1 MTPEYRFDHVAVA
14 TRSIR
19 AALPLFSD
27 ALGGE
32 YMMGGDVD
40 GTWRWLQLRYP
51 GGGKVELLEPLG
63 DGFLSKFLDKR
74 GEGLHHVT
82 FKTDDID
89 AAIADLRSRGFELVD
104 VNLGDPRWKEAF
116 LRPSRSHG
124 TLIQIAQSSAPDD
137 VASQRMR
144 PDHFDELL
152 AP

>member
-1 MTPEYRFDHVAVA
+1 MPEYRFDHVAVA

-19 AALPLFSD
+19 AALPLFRD

-32 YMMGGDVD
+32 YLMGGDVD
-40 GTWRWLQLRYP
+40 GSWRWLQLRYP

-63 DGFLSKFLDKR
+63 EGFLANFLEKR

-82 FKTDDID
+82 FKTDDIES
-89 AAIADLRSRGFELVD
+89 AIDDLRGRGFELVD
-104 VNLGDPRWKEAF
+104 VNVADPRWKEAF

-124 TLIQIAQSSAPDD
+124 TLIQIAQSSEPDD
-137 VASQRMR
+137 VAAQRMR
-144 PDHFDELL
+144 PDHFEELL